1 MAAFMREGPVEIPM
15 QELPHRYVVSAAA
28 GADGDVEL
36 TAAGLP
42 ALVSAPPA
50 EFGGSGDRWSPET
63 LLTVAVADCFVMTF
77 RGIARASRLS
87 WTSLRCDVIGTL
99 DRVEKVTQFTRF
111 DIRASLVIPPAA
123 DAQQAQ
129 RVLEKAEHNCLI
141 ANSLKA
147 ASHLETEIVTAGEP
161 ALASV

>member
-1 MAAFMREGPVEIPM
+1 M

-63 LLTVAVADCFVMTF
+63 LLTVSFAEHGGKTRLTVHQAVFESVT
-77 RGIARASRLS
+77 ARDLHNGGWSS
-87 WTSLRCDVIGTL
+87 SL
-99 DRVEKVTQFTRF
+99 DRLAEFL
-111 DIRASLVIPPAA
+111 A
-123 DAQQAQ
+123 
-129 RVLEKAEHNCLI
+129 KA
-141 ANSLKA
+141 
-147 ASHLETEIVTAGEP
+147 
-161 ALASV
+161 